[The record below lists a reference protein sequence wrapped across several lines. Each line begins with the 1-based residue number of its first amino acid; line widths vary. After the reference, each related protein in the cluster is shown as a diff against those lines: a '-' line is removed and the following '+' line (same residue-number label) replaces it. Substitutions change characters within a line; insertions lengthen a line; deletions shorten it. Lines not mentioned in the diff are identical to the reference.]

1 MFTSFNNVLKYQWNK
16 FRIHINV
23 SRKCYE
29 GLENKQFSF
38 ILLHFVFQ
46 ENHLAKRHDLQKMA
60 AFNLGVAEAVQT
72 KKKTRDRDFHV
83 SILCCEN
90 LCVEVTEIGLAIFLC
105 AFINLKEYF

>member
-1 MFTSFNNVLKYQWNK
+1 MCPENVMKVWKTKNLA
-16 FRIHINV
+16 
-23 SRKCYE
+23 
-29 GLENKQFSF
+29 L
-38 ILLHFVFQ
+38 ILLHFFFQ
-46 ENHLAKRHDLQKMA
+46 EDHLAKRHDLQKMA

-90 LCVEVTEIGLAIFLC
+90 LCVEVTEIDLAIFLC